1 MEVDT
6 MKNAM
11 YEAALQLCYAYYIG
25 CGNTQEATEKMF
37 NKMPASEV
45 YRVCACICNEQA
57 EQKYLGK
64 TE

>member
-11 YEAALQLCYAYYIG
+11 YEAALQLCYAYYID
-25 CGNTQEATEKMF
+25 CGNTQEEATRMF
-37 NKMPASEV
+37 KGLPANEV
-45 YRVCACICNEQA
+45 YRVCACICMEQA
-57 EQKYLGK
+57 GQKYLGK